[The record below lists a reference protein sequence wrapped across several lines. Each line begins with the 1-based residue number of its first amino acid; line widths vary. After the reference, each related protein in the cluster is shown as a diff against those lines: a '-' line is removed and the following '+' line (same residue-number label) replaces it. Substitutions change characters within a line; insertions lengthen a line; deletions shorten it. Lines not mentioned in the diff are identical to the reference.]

1 MKAPGRNSSG
11 GMVKT
16 AAAFIGA
23 MLVATVTIVV
33 APTLAA
39 APPASS
45 DTGKVT
51 ITSDHFVVKDTEHQ
65 AIFSGNVVVVQP
77 KVTVHADQVVADYGK
92 KGATSL
98 SKFQA
103 TGHVVL
109 ITTDQTATGDLAV
122 FDPKTQHLT
131 VTGDVVVTNKTGRV
145 KNEKLIVD
153 LSKHQSMFSSKG
165 GRITGIFTE
174 EE

>member
-1 MKAPGRNSSG
+1 MLIAVSAMAAEPAP
-11 GMVKT
+11 
-16 AAAFIGA
+16 
-23 MLVATVTIVV
+23 
-33 APTLAA
+33 APA
-39 APPASS
+39 APAPS

-51 ITSDHFVVKDTEHQ
+51 ITSDHFVVKDAEHQ

-77 KVTVHADQVVADYGK
+77 KVTVHADQVVADYGN

-98 SKFQA
+98 SNFQA

-131 VTGDVVVTNKTGRV
+131 LTGNVVVTNKTGKV
-145 KNEKLIVD
+145 KSDKLVVD
-153 LSKHQSMFSSKG
+153 LGKHQSVFSSKG
-165 GRITGIFTE
+165 GRITGVFTE

>member
-1 MKAPGRNSSG
+1 MEAPGRNSG
-11 GMVKT
+11 GT
-16 AAAFIGA
+16 LRRAAAFIGA

-39 APPASS
+39 VPPRSS

-77 KVTVHADQVVADYGK
+77 KVTVHADQVVADYGN

-98 SKFQA
+98 SSFQA

-109 ITTDQTATGDLAV
+109 ITTDRTATGDLAV

-131 VTGDVVVTNKTGRV
+131 LTGNVVVTNKTGQV
-145 KNEKLIVD
+145 KSEKLVVD
-153 LSKHQSMFSSKG
+153 LSRHESIFSSKN

-174 EE
+174 E

>member
-1 MKAPGRNSSG
+1 MEAPGRNSG
-11 GMVKT
+11 RMVNR
-16 AAAFIGA
+16 AAFIGA
-23 MLVATVTIVV
+23 MLVVTATILV
-33 APTLAA
+33 APSLAA

-51 ITSDHFVVKDTEHQ
+51 ITSDHFVVKDAEHQ

-77 KVTVHADQVVADYGK
+77 KVTVHADRVVADYGN

-98 SKFQA
+98 SNFEA

-109 ITTDQTATGDLAV
+109 ITPDQTATGNLAV

-131 VTGDVVVTNKTGRV
+131 LTGNVVVTNKTGQV
-145 KNEKLIVD
+145 KSDKLVVD
-153 LSKHQSMFSSKG
+153 LSKHQSVFSSEG
-165 GRITGIFTE
+165 GRITGVFTE

>member
-1 MKAPGRNSSG
+1 LLLAVLIAVSAMAAEPAP
-11 GMVKT
+11 
-16 AAAFIGA
+16 AA
-23 MLVATVTIVV
+23 VP
-33 APTLAA
+33 AP
-39 APPASS
+39 S

-51 ITSDHFVVKDTEHQ
+51 ITSDHFVVKDAEHQ

-77 KVTVHADQVVADYGK
+77 KVTVHADQVVADYGN

-98 SKFQA
+98 SNFQA

-131 VTGDVVVTNKTGRV
+131 LTGNVVVTNKTGKV
-145 KNEKLIVD
+145 KSDKLVVD
-153 LSKHQSMFSSKG
+153 LSKHQSVFSSKG
-165 GRITGIFTE
+165 GRITGVFTE